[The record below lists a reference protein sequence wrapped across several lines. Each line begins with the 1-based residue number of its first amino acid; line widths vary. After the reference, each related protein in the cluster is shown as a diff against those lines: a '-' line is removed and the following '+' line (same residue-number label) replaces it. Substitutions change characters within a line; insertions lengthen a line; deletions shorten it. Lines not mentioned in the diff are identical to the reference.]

1 MKKSVKL
8 PLYDEFLEVFDN
20 HEIQNW
26 QAKHFWER
34 MVLTQSRRNERYKQ
48 LMYRGLKVLLKCN
61 YLEIDKT
68 QSTLNKFIYKETP
81 HLNELRNKHKK
92 QKLEKVFLIKKS
104 EFLDQIKVKEN
115 NIEFL
120 DQLLSHDKTL
130 EKYFII
136 HKEKIE
142 KDIKNI
148 NSNIKLMEDILSS

>member
-8 PLYDEFLEVFDN
+8 PLYDEFLEIFDN

-26 QAKHFWER
+26 QAKHFWKK
-34 MVLTQSRRNERYKQ
+34 MALTESRRTERCKQ

-61 YLEIDKT
+61 YLEIDESR
-68 QSTLNKFIYKETP
+68 STLNKFIYKETP
-81 HLNELRNKHKK
+81 RLNELRNKYKK
-92 QKLEKVFLIKKS
+92 QKLEKVFLNKKS
-104 EFLDQIKVKEN
+104 EFLDQIKVKQN

-120 DQLLSHDKTL
+120 DQLLSDDKTL

-136 HKEKIE
+136 HKKKIE

-148 NSNIKLMEDILSS
+148 NSNIKLMEDILSD